1 MMYIA
6 PEVHRGDHFDE
17 RSDVYSFSI
26 VMWELVTTQAP
37 FADKPM
43 ASIPGIVGWGQQR
56 PSCLILESV
65 FTERFNANVPAPEME
80 RIRSMESE
88 VTSCISESWSHEV

>member
-6 PEVHRGDHFDE
+6 PEVHRGEQFDE

-26 VMWELVTTQAP
+26 VMWETVSKQAP
-37 FADKPM
+37 FADKPL

-56 PSCLILESV
+56 PSSLVSHLSINFPRLICGTHLKS
-65 FTERFNANVPAPEME
+65 
-80 RIRSMESE
+80 IQGQ
-88 VTSCISESWSHEV
+88 I